1 MSTAPP
7 EARGPST
14 RTLLITGAVGLLVAI
29 VLVIALTRSEPLAPE
44 APRPAFDGDRALAL
58 AARQVAFGPRI
69 PGTPAHDS
77 TRAWIVAELRAR
89 GARVAEL
96 PVSVPHPRE
105 PGRTIDGTNIFAS
118 FDTTASRRVLLAA
131 HWDTRAIADND
142 PDPAKRALPVPGAN
156 DGASGVAVLLEMA
169 RLLAESP
176 APVGVDLVFFDLE
189 DMGEPGFG
197 EDSAAVPY
205 AIGSE
210 AFASQNPTYRPA
222 YGILL
227 DMVGDRDLR
236 IPKEG
241 YSMQAAPEIVAMVWS
256 AAERVGATAFAP
268 ETGAPIYDD
277 HIAFL
282 QRGIPMIDLIQ
293 TPFPDTWHTTADTMD
308 RLSAESLAQVGRTLV
323 EVLWG
328 LEAERLLKPGL

>member
-1 MSTAPP
+1 MSSPVS
-7 EARGPST
+7 EGPSK
-14 RTLLITGAVGLLVAI
+14 LAILITGLAGLVVAI
-29 VLVIALTRSEPLAPE
+29 VLVIALTRSDPPAPE
-44 APRPAFDGDRALAL
+44 ARPSFDGDRALAL
-58 AARQVAFGPRI
+58 AAEQVAFGPRI
-69 PGTPAHDS
+69 PGMPAHDS
-77 TRAWIVAELRAR
+77 TRAWIVAQLRAR

-105 PGRTIDGTNIFAS
+105 AGRTMEGTNIFAS
-118 FDTTASRRVLLAA
+118 FDTTAQRRVLLAA
-131 HWDTRAIADND
+131 HWDTRAVADND
-142 PDPAKRALPVPGAN
+142 PDPTKRFEPVLGAN

-169 RLLAESP
+169 RLLSENP

-197 EDSAAVPY
+197 EDSSAVAYALGSAAFVRQHP
-205 AIGSE
+205 G
-210 AFASQNPTYRPA
+210 YRPA

-227 DMVGDRDLR
+227 DMIGDRSLR

-241 YSMQAAPEIVAMVWS
+241 YSMQAAPAVVEMVWS
-256 AAERVGATAFAP
+256 AAARVGATAFAP

-282 QRGIPMIDLIQ
+282 QNGIPMIDLIQ
-293 TPFPDTWHTTADTMD
+293 TPFPDSWHTTSDTMD
-308 RLSAESLAQVGRTLV
+308 RLSAASLAQVGRTLV

-328 LEAERLLKPGL
+328 IEAERATS